1 MTAPHP
7 AGHRR
12 AGATTDV
19 TDDQIGGLVAA
30 LRADVRGEVRFDTQS
45 RAVYATDGSNYR
57 QVPIGV
63 VVPRDIDDIVATV
76 AVCRDHDVPIL
87 GRGAGTSLAGQC
99 CNTAVVID
107 CSKHVNRIID
117 IDPGARTATVEP
129 GVVLD
134 ALRDAAAPHGLTYG
148 PDPATHA
155 WCTMGGIIG
164 NNSCGVHALMA
175 GKAVDNLEELEVLTY
190 DGARLTVGATAPD
203 ELDAIIAAGGRRGEI
218 YRGLRHLRERYVRQ
232 IRSEYPDIPRRVS
245 GYNLD
250 ELLDER
256 GFHVARALCGTEST
270 CAFTLHATVNLVANP
285 AARRLLVLG
294 FPDIFTAGDA
304 VPDILEH
311 APIGCEA
318 MDRRL
323 ISEMQAMGIHPDKV
337 AMLPDGDAWLLVEF
351 GADDR
356 GEATA
361 QAEALAAALDGPTSR
376 LFDDP
381 DDERR
386 IWEVRESALGATA
399 RVPGQMPTWEGW
411 EDSAVHPAR
420 IGDYLRGLA
429 ELWDTYG
436 YTGSWYGHIGDGCV
450 HTRNNFDLTTA
461 AGIATW
467 RRFMEDAADLCV
479 SFGGSLSGEHGDG
492 QGRGELLDR
501 MYSPEML
508 DAFRAFKR
516 LWDPSGR
523 MNPGKVIDAYPLDS
537 NLRLGTDFRP
547 ADLGPT
553 TFAFPDDGGS
563 LLNASMRC
571 VGVGKCRRPGSGD
584 MCPSYKA
591 TREEVHS
598 TRGRAR
604 LLFEMLRGDVTEAT
618 WRNDDVADALDLCIS
633 CKACATDCPVGVDMA
648 TYKAEFLSHHYAGRL
663 RPRHAYALGYIDR
676 AARLATSAPGL
687 VNAVTHAPGLRRLV
701 ASVAGITTHREFPRF
716 TSRTLVRWFR
726 DEADVSTA
734 AADDGAAGPDVI
746 FWPDTFT
753 NHLTPTPG
761 RAAIEVLTALGFRV
775 RLPDR
780 PLCCG
785 RPLYDFGML
794 PRARRL
800 LLQVLDTLRDDIAA
814 GTPVVGVEPSCLAV
828 FRDELGKLL
837 PDDADA
843 ARLAAQT
850 FSLSEF
856 VLAHRDRF
864 DAALARV
871 GADRANP
878 AAARLQAH
886 CHQKAAWGTAADL
899 EVLAA
904 LGVDAEVLANG
915 CCGLAGSFGFA
926 ASHYDVS
933 MRIGEQG
940 LFGQVRDADDAA
952 LIVADGFS
960 CRTQITHG
968 TDRTPVHLAEVLRDA
983 LAAPAART
991 PHAADDPVTTDLP
1004 TRPARSRWPAVAASA
1019 GAVALGWLAARRRR
1033 P

>member
-1 MTAPHP
+1 VTAD
-7 AGHRR
+7 R
-12 AGATTDV
+12 
-19 TDDQIGGLVAA
+19 IEGLEAA
-30 LRADVRGEVRFDTQS
+30 LRGEVRGEVRFDSQS

-57 QVPIGV
+57 HVPIGV
-63 VVPRDIDDIVATV
+63 VVPRDVDDIVATV
-76 AVCRDHDVPIL
+76 AACRDHDVPIL

-99 CNTAVVID
+99 CNAAVVID

-117 IDPGARTATVEP
+117 IDPDARTATVEP

-175 GKAVDNLEELEVLTY
+175 GKAVDNLEALEVLTY
-190 DGARLTVGATAPD
+190 DGTRLTVGATPPD
-203 ELDAIIAAGGRRGEI
+203 ELDAIIGAGGRRGEI
-218 YRGLRHLRERYVRQ
+218 YRGLRDLRDRYDRQ
-232 IRSEYPDIPRRVS
+232 IRTEYPDIPRRVS

-250 ELLDER
+250 ELLDDR

-270 CAFTLHATVNLVANP
+270 CAITVRATVTLVANP

-294 FPDIFTAGDA
+294 FPDIFTAGDV
-304 VPDILEH
+304 VPAILEH
-311 APIGCEA
+311 TPIGCEV

-337 AMLPDGDAWLLVEF
+337 AMLPDGDAWMLVEF

-361 QAEALAAALDGPTSR
+361 RAEALAAALDGPTSR

-386 IWEVRESALGATA
+386 IWEIRESALGATA
-399 RVPGQMPTWEGW
+399 RVPGQMPNWEGW
-411 EDSAVHPAR
+411 EDSAVHPTR

-436 YTGSWYGHIGDGCV
+436 YTGAWYGHIGDGCV

-492 QGRGELLDR
+492 QGRGELLGR

-547 ADLGPT
+547 IDLGPT

-571 VGVGKCRRPGSGD
+571 VGVGKCRRPGGGD
-584 MCPSYKA
+584 MCPSYQA

-604 LLFEMLRGDVTEAT
+604 LLFEMLRDDVTAAT

-648 TYKAEFLSHHYAGRL
+648 TYKAEFLSHHHAGRL
-663 RPRHAYALGYIDR
+663 RPAHAYALGYIDLAAR
-676 AARLATSAPGL
+676 AATRAPAL
-687 VNAVTHAPGLRRLV
+687 VNAVTHAPLLRSLLAR
-701 ASVAGITTHREFPRF
+701 VAGITTQRDIPRF
-716 TSRTLVRWFR
+716 TSQTLVRWFR
-726 DEADVSTA
+726 ESGASEAARSEAGA
-734 AADDGAAGPDVI
+734 AATTGGVAPEVI

-753 NHLTPTPG
+753 NHLTPGPG
-761 RAAIEVLTALGFRV
+761 RAAIQVLTALGFRV

-794 PRARRL
+794 TRARRL

-843 ARLAAQT
+843 ARLAAQS

-856 VLAHRDRF
+856 VVAHRDRL
-864 DAALARV
+864 DAALARAGTAGTV
-871 GADRANP
+871 PG
-878 AAARLQAH
+878 AARLQAH
-886 CHQKAAWGTAADL
+886 CHQKAAWGTDADL
-899 EVLAA
+899 EVLGA
-904 LGVDAEVLANG
+904 LGVDTDVLANG
-915 CCGLAGSFGFA
+915 CCGLAGSFGFVA
-926 ASHYDVS
+926 DHYDVS

-940 LFGQVRDADDAA
+940 LFGQVREADADAE
-952 LIVADGFS
+952 IVADGFS
-960 CRTQITHG
+960 CRTQIAHG
-968 TDRTPVHLAEVLRDA
+968 TDRDPVHLAEVLRDA
-983 LAAPAART
+983 LLAPTARPLHGSDDGAT
-991 PHAADDPVTTDLP
+991 PTTAE
-1004 TRPARSRWPAVAASA
+1004 RPGRSRWPAVSAAA
-1019 GAVALGWLAARRRR
+1019 GAAVLGAVAAWRRRS
-1033 P
+1033 

>member
-1 MTAPHP
+1 MTASDPDVRP
-7 AGHRR
+7 TR
-12 AGATTDV
+12 AV
-19 TDDQIGGLVAA
+19 TADLSDDRIGGLIAA
-30 LRADVRGEVRFDTQS
+30 LRAVVRGEVRFDTQS

-63 VVPRDIDDIVATV
+63 VVPRDVDDIVATV
-76 AVCRDHDVPIL
+76 AACCEHDVPIL

-117 IDPGARTATVEP
+117 IDPDARTATVEP

-175 GKAVDNLEELEVLTY
+175 GKAVDNLEAMEVLTY
-190 DGARLTVGATAPD
+190 DGTRLTVGATAPD
-203 ELDAIIAAGGRRGEI
+203 RLDAIIAAGGRRGEI
-218 YRGLRHLRERYVRQ
+218 HRGLRALRDRYDRQ
-232 IRSEYPDIPRRVS
+232 IRTEYPDIPRRVS

-250 ELLDER
+250 ELLDDR

-270 CAFTLHATVNLVANP
+270 CAITLRATVNLVANP

-311 APIGCEA
+311 APIGCEV

-337 AMLPDGDAWLLVEF
+337 AMLPGGDAWMLVEF

-361 QAEALAAALDGPTSR
+361 RAEALAAALDGPTSR

-399 RVPGQMPTWEGW
+399 RVPGRMPTWEGW
-411 EDSAVHPAR
+411 EDSAVHPTR

-429 ELWDTYG
+429 QLWDTYC
-436 YTGSWYGHIGDGCV
+436 YSGSWYGHIGDGCV
-450 HTRNNFDLTTA
+450 HTRNNFELTTA

-467 RRFMEDAADLCV
+467 RRFMEDAAELCV

-516 LWDPSGR
+516 LWDPTGR

-547 ADLGPT
+547 VDLGPT

-584 MCPSYKA
+584 MCPSYQA

-604 LLFEMLRGDVTEAT
+604 LLFEMLRGDVTAAT

-633 CKACATDCPVGVDMA
+633 CKACARDCPVGVDMA

-663 RPRHAYALGYIDR
+663 RPRHAYALGHIDL
-676 AARLATSAPGL
+676 AARLATRAPGL
-687 VNAVTHAPGLRRLV
+687 VNAVTHAPALRRLV
-701 ASVAGITTHREFPRF
+701 ARLAGITTEREIPRF
-716 TSRTLVRWFR
+716 TSQTLVAWFR
-726 DEADVSTA
+726 EAHASS
-734 AADDGAAGPDVI
+734 AADGAHAPTRTVGTDVI
-746 FWPDTFT
+746 LWPDTFT
-753 NHLTPTPG
+753 NHLTPGPG
-761 RAAIEVLTALGFRV
+761 RAAVQVLTALGFRV

-780 PLCCG
+780 ALCCG

-794 PRARRL
+794 SRARRL

-843 ARLAAQT
+843 ARLATQT

-856 VLAHRDRF
+856 VLLHRDRF
-864 DAALARV
+864 DAALERAGTARP
-871 GADRANP
+871 GP
-878 AAARLQAH
+878 GAARLQAH
-886 CHQKAAWGTAADL
+886 CHQKAAWGTVAEV
-899 EVLAA
+899 EVLTA
-904 LGVDAEVLANG
+904 LGIDTEELANG
-915 CCGLAGSFGFA
+915 CCGLAGSFGFV
-926 ASHYDVS
+926 SDHYDVS
-933 MRIGEQG
+933 MRIGEQ
-940 LFGQVRDADDAA
+940 LFGQVRDAEDDAR
-952 LIVADGFS
+952 IVADGFS
-960 CRTQITHG
+960 CRTQIAHG
-968 TDRTPVHLAEVLRDA
+968 TGRAPVHLAEVLRDA
-983 LAAPAART
+983 LVGRAPRTSDTPGGPAAGDTASR
-991 PHAADDPVTTDLP
+991 
-1004 TRPARSRWPAVAASA
+1004 RARWSALTASA